1 MVDVQSGWPYCMQL
15 PDKSSATAQ
24 SKYVLHNIDLYLRNL
39 GHQKVVLQHDAENA
53 IRGLAQAIQNHLG
66 ASKVSVREAPP
77 YSHQSQG
84 AVESMNAFVQPQ
96 IRALSSVA
104 RHQREISRVGYHEQ
118 CGSLAHPP
126 CWMAHSQIPH
136 KIS

>member
-66 ASKVSVREAPP
+66 ASKVSVRGSPAILSP
-77 YSHQSQG
+77 
-84 AVESMNAFVQPQ
+84 ESGRSGVDECICAITNQ
-96 IRALSSVA
+96 SSVL
-104 RHQREISRVGYHEQ
+104 
-118 CGSLAHPP
+118 CG
-126 CWMAHSQIPH
+126 
-136 KIS
+136 